1 MAKSK
6 NVFTLKSHDAFR
18 LIGKNGEYEI
28 PPLEELTYDQWKDVA
43 ELADGKADNR
53 RILDAYK
60 AFFLAVC
67 PELENEKI
75 GDNQW
80 LQFGSAYFES
90 MGE

>member
-1 MAKSK
+1 MTKRK
-6 NVFTLKSHDAFR
+6 GFKLVHHDPFMFY
-18 LIGKNGEYEI
+18 GDNGEYAI
-28 PPLEELTYDQWKDVA
+28 PPLEKLAYNDWKDVA
-43 ELADGKADNR
+43 SLADKDVGMEAM
-53 RILDAYK
+53 LDAYK

-67 PELENEKI
+67 PELEDEDI